1 MTMSTTPDCLGPRQA
16 ILVVMKSTFTSGC
29 SGTAKFAPSRLQL
42 VILAE
47 DVESECRAKQ
57 FSETLFV
64 QVTDQCEGGANLWS
78 FDALKISDV
87 RYSAAEAARSADLVV
102 VSVSGQH
109 DLPAQ
114 VERWFELWKWLL
126 DGANARL
133 VALIEDS
140 TTNSAESMGKALRR
154 LAEEKEFELFVEPT
168 LRPSPELVDAER
180 ERLAAGA
187 RWQRPYPHPMGI
199 GRMMPPMKL
208 DVFSFAAAAA
218 GSMA

>member
-1 MTMSTTPDCLGPRQA
+1 M
-16 ILVVMKSTFTSGC
+16 IMKSIFSSGR
-29 SGTAKFAPSRLQL
+29 SGAAKIAPPKLEL

-47 DVESECRAKQ
+47 DTESECRAKQ

-109 DLPAQ
+109 GLPPQ
-114 VERWFELWKWLL
+114 MERWVELWKWLL

-133 VALIEDS
+133 VALVEDS
-140 TTNSAESMGKALRR
+140 TANSADSICAVLRR

-168 LRPSPELVDAER
+168 LKPSPELVDAER
-180 ERLAAGA
+180 ERQAVVN
-187 RWQRPYPHPMGI
+187 RWHKPYAKPVGSRGGTSPTDLG
-199 GRMMPPMKL
+199 
-208 DVFSFAAAAA
+208 VFSYANAAA
-218 GSMA
+218 GLMA